1 MCMHVCTAVSAGSAF
16 SPPIRGPPWRYLPVF
31 RCAFWPLS
39 YIPLLLR
46 IVLCTRYKSVVAH
59 YVTYSINIQC
69 MHLVLGIGITFPSD
83 KPIFFLF
90 AGLFCCFCGVV
101 SGEPPG
107 CMPCSNWLKGFP
119 PPTRVKNAAKLG
131 NLFFL
136 VAPRDLIRSAAWGS
150 RRRAKNT
157 HTSSA
162 MYRCFCF
169 VLKAAQRDQPTYRQ
183 LTVFFK
189 RISRKNWWALLRIL

>member
-1 MCMHVCTAVSAGSAF
+1 MCLELQVCFWDRLLGFRVINRCIYVYTYNTMCMYVCTAVSAGSAF

-90 AGLFCCFCGVV
+90 AGLFVVFVAWSVV
-101 SGEPPG
+101 SRRGA
-107 CMPCSNWLKGFP
+107 CRV
-119 PPTRVKNAAKLG
+119 PT
-131 NLFFL
+131 
-136 VAPRDLIRSAAWGS
+136 GS
-150 RRRAKNT
+150 RVFRRLP
-157 HTSSA
+157 
-162 MYRCFCF
+162 
-169 VLKAAQRDQPTYRQ
+169 VLKTPP
-183 LTVFFK
+183 
-189 RISRKNWWALLRIL
+189 N